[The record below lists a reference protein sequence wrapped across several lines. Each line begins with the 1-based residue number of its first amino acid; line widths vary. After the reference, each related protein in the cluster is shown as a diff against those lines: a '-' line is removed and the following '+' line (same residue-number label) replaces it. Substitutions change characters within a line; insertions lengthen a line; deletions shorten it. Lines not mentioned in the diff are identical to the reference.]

1 MESPSSGDKGVLG
14 STMGQISSMASGLGA
29 DVLASSAKDTMKGNN
44 AAQGMYSSLKTF
56 MGDDDSELRTRIKE
70 LEEEVKRLKGGGGQD
85 DGMDS
90 LKSEIRMLTSKT
102 EGQRDQITELQIE
115 NQKLKNDLMSN
126 MSGADGELMGQLMDE
141 NDMLKKRIQ
150 EYALMDSTVASPDPR
165 EFAVP
170 NKSRA
175 TTPGTRASTRG
186 GDGYISKLHA
196 RIKDLEGEL
205 QLALGLSA
213 DIALLKKKLEQL
225 SERNRI
231 EKEKCIKAEN
241 DGNFAKKKM
250 EILADHLNKLMTH
263 LKHEAAAKVRTQEKL
278 RSHERDLVSS
288 KEKLLVVQAKSS
300 AKDRLVLE
308 LREGAKILEDQLRLM
323 DEKYLELRGK
333 LDWARENSEKKIQQA
348 QRKAKELRK
357 KFALLGHGA
366 LDKVQLPGIDPGSV
380 STFALGESVLEG
392 SGSVASSVDFGSSM
406 GGGTATGKGKRGKKG
421 MNQSQT
427 SQESSG
433 GLSLGQPSLDSVMEK
448 IRRHQGGKREWD
460 DDTLRDLAKSR

>member
-1 MESPSSGDKGVLG
+1 VGRTLKIYRDDMNTPGMD
-14 STMGQISSMASGLGA
+14 MAQLGA
-29 DVLASSAKDTMKGNN
+29 GTGSD
-44 AAQGMYSSLKTF
+44 
-56 MGDDDSELRTRIKE
+56 
-70 LEEEVKRLKGGGGQD
+70 
-85 DGMDS
+85 
-90 LKSEIRMLTSKT
+90 LTSQKKF
-102 EGQRDQITELQIE
+102 EEMREQMTELQIE
-115 NQKLKNDLMSN
+115 NQKLKNDLLSN
-126 MSGADGELMGQLMDE
+126 TNGEDSSLMAQLMDE

-150 EYALMDSTVASPDPR
+150 EYALMDSMPASPDPR
-165 EFAVP
+165 ESTQSLP
-170 NKSRA
+170 PPKSRT

-186 GDGYISKLHA
+186 GDVYISKLHG
-196 RIKDLEGEL
+196 RIRDLEGEL

-213 DIALLKKKLEQL
+213 DIALLKKKMEQL

-278 RSHERDLVSS
+278 RSHERDLVAS

-333 LDWARENSEKKIQQA
+333 LDWARENSEKKIMQA
-348 QRKAKELRK
+348 QRKAKDLRK
-357 KFALLGHGA
+357 KFALLGNGA
-366 LDKVQLPGIDPGSV
+366 LDKVQLPGLDQSTA
-380 STFALGESVLEG
+380 STFAPGGSALEG
-392 SGSVASSVDFGSSM
+392 GNSIASSVDFGSM
-406 GGGTATGKGKRGKKG
+406 AGPGKGKKGKKG
-421 MNQSQT
+421 MNQSQA
-427 SQESSG
+427 SQESG
-433 GLSLGQPSLDSVMEK
+433 ALGLSQPSLDSVMEK

-460 DDTLRDLAKSR
+460 DDSLRDLAKSR